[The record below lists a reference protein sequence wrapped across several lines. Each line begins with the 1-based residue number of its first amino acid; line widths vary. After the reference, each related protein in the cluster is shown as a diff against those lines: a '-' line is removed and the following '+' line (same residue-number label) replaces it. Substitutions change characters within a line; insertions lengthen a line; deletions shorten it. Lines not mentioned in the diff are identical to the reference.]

1 MIRRINTPPHLRLSF
16 QMLIFSI
23 YLVSRSHGQE
33 EPNSGFVRE
42 QHVNEL
48 KRELIQIKKDL
59 QTLQPNNER
68 PAVAPALSSTIQEV
82 SSKKVS
88 QNPLALKRTAAII
101 EVKDDLHLIRQGLL
115 ELQAEKT
122 TEPSKQKISLESNFP
137 VRSIIKVRQRG
148 DYFLFINSGIA
159 FADETKYGTSG
170 LALRTRTG
178 IDLSVAFGGQF
189 GPWTIGPEIGYR
201 RLGYKE
207 AGVGTQSTLAT
218 GGSTSRTLAIY
229 GGHDFAIGHS
239 LNLHAGVS
247 VGLTDRDETF
257 TLPDVPASGTS
268 GPPFQKA
275 DDDLLFVGSIRM
287 ALEYAFSDICS
298 AHLAYRFSYIDDL
311 REFDSMPIH
320 QAELG
325 LRLNL

>member
-1 MIRRINTPPHLRLSF
+1 MIRRLNIFPLLRLSF

-42 QHVNEL
+42 NHVNEL
-48 KRELIQIKKDL
+48 KRELVQIKKDL

-68 PAVAPALSSTIQEV
+68 PAVAPALSPTIPAV

-88 QNPLALKRTAAII
+88 PNPLVLKRTTAII

-122 TEPSKQKISLESNFP
+122 TEPSKQKISLENNLP
-137 VRSIIKVRQRG
+137 VRSVIKVRSRG
-148 DYFLFINSGIA
+148 NYFLFINPGIA
-159 FADETKYGTSG
+159 FTKDREFAAPGGPSLLSTHTGTAFSM
-170 LALRTRTG
+170 
-178 IDLSVAFGGQF
+178 AFGGQL
-189 GPWTIGPEIGYR
+189 GPWTIGPEISFR
-201 RLGYKE
+201 RLAYKKFIVP
-207 AGVGTQSTLAT
+207 GSTYDAT
-218 GGSTSRTLAIY
+218 GDSNSYSLALY
-229 GGHDFAIGHS
+229 GGYDLSFKQAWNIHTAISIGIS
-239 LNLHAGVS
+239 KS
-247 VGLTDRDETF
+247 DEKITLTHF
-257 TLPDVPASGTS
+257 TVPTYAASGS
-268 GPPFQKA
+268 HFQ
-275 DDDLLFVGSIRM
+275 GSIRM
-287 ALEYAFSDICS
+287 ALEYTFSDLCS
-298 AHLAYRFSYIDDL
+298 AHLGYRFSYIDDL

>member
-1 MIRRINTPPHLRLSF
+1 MFVFT
-16 QMLIFSI
+16 I

-33 EPNSGFVRE
+33 APNSGFVRE
-42 QHVNEL
+42 KHVNEL

-68 PAVAPALSSTIQEV
+68 PAVAPALSSTIPEV

-88 QNPLALKRTAAII
+88 QNPPVLKRTAAII

-115 ELQAEKT
+115 KLQAEKA
-122 TEPSKQKISLESNFP
+122 TEPSKQKIILESNFP
-137 VRSIIKVRQRG
+137 FRSIVKVRQRG

-159 FADETKYGTSG
+159 FADERKYGASG

-178 IDLSVAFGGQF
+178 IDFSIAFGRQF
-189 GPWTIGPEIGYR
+189 GPWTIGPEIDYR

-207 AGVGTQSTLAT
+207 AVLGARSTPVT
-218 GGSTSRTLAIY
+218 GASTSRTLAIY
-229 GGHDFAIGHS
+229 GGRDFAIGHS
-239 LNLHAGVS
+239 LNLNAGVS
-247 VGLTDRDETF
+247 LGITYRDETF
-257 TLPDVPASGTS
+257 TVPLP
-268 GPPFQKA
+268 PPDAPVQIA
-275 DDDLLFVGSIRM
+275 DDGPRFQGSIRL
-287 ALEYAFSDICS
+287 ALEYDFSKLCS
-298 AHLAYRFSYIDDL
+298 AHLGYRFSYVEDL

>member
-1 MIRRINTPPHLRLSF
+1 MIRHINTPPLLRLSF

-48 KRELIQIKKDL
+48 KRELVQIKKDL

-68 PAVAPALSSTIQEV
+68 PAVAPALSSTIPEV

-88 QNPLALKRTAAII
+88 PNPLVLKRTAAII
-101 EVKDDLHLIRQGLL
+101 EVQDDLHLIRQGLL
-115 ELQAEKT
+115 ELQADKT
-122 TEPSKQKISLESNFP
+122 TEPSKQKISFESNLP
-137 VRSIIKVRQRG
+137 VRSVFKVSPRG
-148 DYFLFINSGIA
+148 NYFLFVNSGIA
-159 FADETKYGTSG
+159 FANERKYGTSG

-178 IDLSVAFGGQF
+178 IDFSIAFGGQF
-189 GPWTIGPEIGYR
+189 GQWTIGPEIDYR

-207 AGVGTQSTLAT
+207 AVFGAFSTPAT
-218 GGSTSRTLAIY
+218 GASTSRTLAIY
-229 GGHDFAIGHS
+229 GGRDFAMGHS

-247 VGLTDRDETF
+247 IGLTYRDESF
-257 TLPDVPASGTS
+257 TLPSVSTTPT
-268 GPPFQKA
+268 A
-275 DDDLLFVGSIRM
+275 DDDLLFQGSIRM
-287 ALEYAFSDICS
+287 AIEYVFSDLCS
-298 AHLAYRFSYIDDL
+298 AHFGYRFTYLDDL

>member
-1 MIRRINTPPHLRLSF
+1 MIRFLNIPPLLRLSF
-16 QMLIFSI
+16 QILIFSI

-48 KRELIQIKKDL
+48 KRELVQIKKDL

-68 PAVAPALSSTIQEV
+68 PAVAPALSPTIPEV

-88 QNPLALKRTAAII
+88 PNSLVLKRTAAII

-122 TEPSKQKISLESNFP
+122 TEPSKQKISIESNLP
-137 VRSIIKVRQRG
+137 ARSIIKVRPRG
-148 DYFLFINSGIA
+148 NYFLFINPGIA
-159 FADETKYGTSG
+159 FTKDREFAGPGGPSLLSTHTGTAFSM
-170 LALRTRTG
+170 
-178 IDLSVAFGGQF
+178 AFGGQL
-189 GPWTIGPEIGYR
+189 GPWTIGPEISFR
-201 RLGYKE
+201 RLAYKKFIVP
-207 AGVGTQSTLAT
+207 GSTYDAT
-218 GGSTSRTLAIY
+218 GDSNSYSLALY
-229 GGHDFAIGHS
+229 GGYDLSFKQAWNIHTAISIGIS
-239 LNLHAGVS
+239 KS
-247 VGLTDRDETF
+247 DEKITLTHYT
-257 TLPDVPASGTS
+257 VPTYAASGS
-268 GPPFQKA
+268 HFQ
-275 DDDLLFVGSIRM
+275 GSIRM
-287 ALEYAFSDICS
+287 ALEYAFSDLCA
-298 AHLAYRFSYIDDL
+298 AHIGYRFTYLNDL

>member
-1 MIRRINTPPHLRLSF
+1 MIRRLNIFPLLRLSF
-16 QMLIFSI
+16 QILIFSI

-48 KRELIQIKKDL
+48 KRELVQIKKDL
-59 QTLQPNNER
+59 QTLQPNNTR
-68 PAVAPALSSTIQEV
+68 PAVAPAPSPTIPEV

-88 QNPLALKRTAAII
+88 PNPLVLKRTAAII

-115 ELQAEKT
+115 KLKAEKA
-122 TEPSKQKISLESNFP
+122 TEPSKQKLSLESNFP
-137 VRSIIKVRQRG
+137 IRSIVKVRQRG

-178 IDLSVAFGGQF
+178 IDFSVAFGGQF
-189 GPWTIGPEIGYR
+189 GQWTIGPEIDYR

-207 AGVGTQSTLAT
+207 AVFGALSTPAT
-218 GGSTSRTLAIY
+218 GASTSRTLAIY
-229 GGHDFAIGHS
+229 GGRDFAMGHS

-247 VGLTDRDETF
+247 VGLTYRDESF
-257 TLPDVPASGTS
+257 TLPSVSTTPT
-268 GPPFQKA
+268 A
-275 DDDLLFVGSIRM
+275 DDGLLFQGSIRM
-287 ALEYAFSDICS
+287 ALEYAFSDLCA
-298 AHLAYRFSYIDDL
+298 AHIGYRFTYIDDL

>member
-1 MIRRINTPPHLRLSF
+1 MIRSIHKTPLIRLSF
-16 QMLIFSI
+16 QMFVFTI

-42 QHVNEL
+42 KHVNEL

-68 PAVAPALSSTIQEV
+68 PAVAPALSSTIPEV

-88 QNPLALKRTAAII
+88 QNPPVLKRTAAII

-115 ELQAEKT
+115 ELQAEKA
-122 TEPSKQKISLESNFP
+122 TEPSKQKIILESNFP
-137 VRSIIKVRQRG
+137 VRSIVKVRQRG

-159 FADETKYGTSG
+159 FADEREYGTSG

-178 IDLSVAFGGQF
+178 IDFSIAFGGQF
-189 GPWTIGPEIGYR
+189 GQWTIGPEIDYR

-207 AGVGTQSTLAT
+207 AVFGPRSTPAT
-218 GGSTSRTLAIY
+218 GASTSRTLAIY
-229 GGHDFAIGHS
+229 GGRDFAVGHS
-239 LNLHAGVS
+239 LNLNAGVS
-247 VGLTDRDETF
+247 LGITYRDETF
-257 TLPDVPASGTS
+257 TLPDVTDPFTNS
-268 GPPFQKA
+268 PFQKA
-275 DDDLLFVGSIRM
+275 DDNLLFQGSIRM
-287 ALEYAFSDICS
+287 ALEYAFSDLCA
-298 AHLAYRFSYIDDL
+298 AHIGYRFTYLDDL

-320 QAELG
+320 QVELG

>member
-1 MIRRINTPPHLRLSF
+1 MIRSINKTPLIRLSF
-16 QMLIFSI
+16 QVFALTI
-23 YLVSRSHGQE
+23 YLLLQANGQE
-33 EPNSGFVRE
+33 KANSDFARE

-48 KRELIQIKKDL
+48 KRELVQIKKDL

-68 PAVAPALSSTIQEV
+68 PVVAPALSPTIPEV

-88 QNPLALKRTAAII
+88 PNPLILKRTAAII

-115 ELQAEKT
+115 ELQADKA
-122 TEPSKQKISLESNFP
+122 TEPSKQIISLESNLP
-137 VRSIIKVRQRG
+137 VRSVFKVRSRG
-148 DYFLFINSGIA
+148 NYFLFVNSGIA
-159 FADETKYGTSG
+159 FANERKYGTSG

-178 IDLSVAFGGQF
+178 IDFSIAFGGQF
-189 GPWTIGPEIGYR
+189 GQWTIGPEIDYR

-207 AGVGTQSTLAT
+207 AVFGVWTTPAT
-218 GGSTSRTLAIY
+218 GASTSRTLAIY
-229 GGHDFAIGHS
+229 GGRDFAMGHS

-247 VGLTDRDETF
+247 IGLTYRDESF
-257 TLPDVPASGTS
+257 TLPSVSTTPT
-268 GPPFQKA
+268 A
-275 DDDLLFVGSIRM
+275 DDDLLFQGSIRM
-287 ALEYAFSDICS
+287 ALEYAFSDLCA
-298 AHLAYRFSYIDDL
+298 AHFGYRFTYLDDL

>member
-1 MIRRINTPPHLRLSF
+1 MIRSIHKTPLIRLSF
-16 QMLIFSI
+16 QMFVFTI

-42 QHVNEL
+42 KHVNEL

-68 PAVAPALSSTIQEV
+68 PAVAPALSSTIPEV

-88 QNPLALKRTAAII
+88 QNPPVLKRTAAII

-115 ELQAEKT
+115 KLQAEKA
-122 TEPSKQKISLESNFP
+122 TEPSKQKIILESNFP
-137 VRSIIKVRQRG
+137 VRSIVKVRQRG

-159 FADETKYGTSG
+159 FADERKYGASG

-178 IDLSVAFGGQF
+178 IDFSIAFGRQF
-189 GPWTIGPEIGYR
+189 GPWTIGPEIDYR

-207 AGVGTQSTLAT
+207 AVHEALSLSTPAT
-218 GGSTSRTLAIY
+218 GASTSRTLAIY
-229 GGHDFAIGHS
+229 GGRDFAIGHS

-247 VGLTDRDETF
+247 IGLTYRDEAF
-257 TLPDVPASGTS
+257 TLPSVSATPT
-268 GPPFQKA
+268 A
-275 DDDLLFVGSIRM
+275 DDDLLFQGSIRM
-287 ALEYAFSDICS
+287 ALEYAFSDLCA
-298 AHLAYRFSYIDDL
+298 AHIGYRFTYLDDL